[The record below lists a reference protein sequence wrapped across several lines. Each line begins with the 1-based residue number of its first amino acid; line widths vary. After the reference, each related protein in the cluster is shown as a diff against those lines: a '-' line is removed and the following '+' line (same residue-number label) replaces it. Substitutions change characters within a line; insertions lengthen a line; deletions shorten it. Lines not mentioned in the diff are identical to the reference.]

1 MTIKQ
6 FSLSSGNV
14 IQVSQH
20 KKTEIPSFY
29 PEKIIRL
36 KNGTV
41 GLVNP
46 HSMHYVPTP
55 ENHQKLEKITKHAS
69 QWFYINYLSRC
80 KTR

>member
-1 MTIKQ
+1 MTTKQ

-20 KKTEIPSFY
+20 KKTEIPCFY
-29 PEKIIRL
+29 PEKIVRL

-46 HSMHYVPTP
+46 HSMYYMPTQK
-55 ENHQKLEKITKHAS
+55 NQQKLEKITKHAP
-69 QWFYINYLSRC
+69 QWFYINYLSRSR
-80 KTR
+80 TR